1 MIKEVCT
8 IISCALVVLLTF
20 GSCTSEPKS
29 DSVDVT
35 EESEQSPQIV
45 TLDDAIDD
53 LEAAC
58 NAGNRDGAL
67 AAYEVVLRMLLD
79 KTVKNTYEGDYA
91 MSSVLTPE
99 QEKRLEAL
107 SSCECL
113 SDQDIQ
119 EITDRV
125 EAEY

>member
-8 IISCALVVLLTF
+8 IISCALVVLLTL

-35 EESEQSPQIV
+35 EENEQSSQI

-53 LEAAC
+53 LEEAC
-58 NAGNRDGAL
+58 NAGDRDGAL

-99 QEKRLEAL
+99 QEKRLDVL

-113 SDQDIQ
+113 SNEDLM